1 MRMNIKEL
9 EEAAKAERAEVERHV
24 SIADGHIVFA
34 DEQGYTIAVDRV
46 ATEDAILR
54 WTYHLANKP
63 WMTLPISQAFYPPVL
78 RASPLELLLR

>member
-1 MRMNIKEL
+1 MSMNIKEL

-63 WMTLPISQAFYPPVL
+63 WMTLPILKHFIRLCCEHHHLNYC
-78 RASPLELLLR
+78 